1 MSHKSKLDP
10 FHYHEAMDRLS
21 LVMTIL
27 DDAVIQHPVVKSYSR
42 LKAEVESAA
51 DSLFAAYQMS
61 GHMSFIF
68 NELDPIFEKIA
79 NDYQFDKSSPD
90 YLGFLNTC
98 PEEEWSLDAAHALN
112 FLIHEES
119 ELFRALLD
127 RHGLDV
133 EDGPQLSETI
143 FIKKK

>member
-1 MSHKSKLDP
+1 MSHTSKLDP

-21 LVMTIL
+21 LISNLM
-27 DDAVIQHPVVKSYSR
+27 DDAIIQHPVVKSYSR
-42 LKAEVESAA
+42 LKAEVELAA
-51 DSLFAAYQMS
+51 TNVYASYQMAA
-61 GHMSFIF
+61 HMSFIF
-68 NELDPIFEKIA
+68 TELDPIFAAIA
-79 NDYQFDKSSPD
+79 NDYQFDKSSAD
-90 YLGFLNTC
+90 YCGFLNTC
-98 PEEEWSLDAAHALN
+98 PEEEWSVEAVHALK

-133 EDGPQLSETI
+133 EDGPQLQEVI

>member
-21 LVMTIL
+21 LVMNIM

-42 LKAEVESAA
+42 LKAEVESAT
-51 DSLFAAYQMS
+51 DSLFAAYQMA